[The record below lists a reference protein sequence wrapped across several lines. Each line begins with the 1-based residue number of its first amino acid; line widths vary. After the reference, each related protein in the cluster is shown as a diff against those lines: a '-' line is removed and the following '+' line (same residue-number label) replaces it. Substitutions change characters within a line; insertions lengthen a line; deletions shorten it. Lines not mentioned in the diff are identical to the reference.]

1 MNMPKT
7 PVMEELQRIKQVIAA
22 RYNYDIRAMAKAFRE
37 DQKTCGH
44 PVVSLPRRRKKR
56 GPAKT

>member
-1 MNMPKT
+1 MT
-7 PVMEELQRIKQVIAA
+7 RDPVIEELQRIKQAIAA

-44 PVVSLPRRRKKR
+44 PVVSLLRQRKKR